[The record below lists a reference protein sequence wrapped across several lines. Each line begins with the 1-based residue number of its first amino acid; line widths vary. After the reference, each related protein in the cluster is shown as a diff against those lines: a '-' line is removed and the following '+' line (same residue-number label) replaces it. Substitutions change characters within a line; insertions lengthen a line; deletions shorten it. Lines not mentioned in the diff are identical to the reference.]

1 MTYGHAALNAT
12 SLSGTVEIDLI
23 FPKNEVTYEPTPMM
37 PMVWAVQNAN
47 LAATLGASIS
57 VSVQAVSH
65 GGVDQADG
73 ASLPL
78 TPANLTGKD
87 VYYAYM
93 YSMKFRWEDR
103 VGISWNLNYGNR
115 NCSQNIYFGDDG
127 DDFGGTVTSFVD
139 TKHGGEQVGDWAAA
153 HAANCS
159 NTENISIN
167 ITGTRPIHGGVGNS
181 TKDQCGLL
189 ARRWPALD
197 WGTPCKVKVD
207 ELTATK
213 VTKELA
219 AAFTKAQ
226 CAAYVPIVN
235 LTCPN
240 AAGASLYVQ
249 SRTSTLQAVVFLTA
263 AAAVAVACI

>member
-1 MTYGHAALNAT
+1 MLWRPLLHRVALAALMTYGHAALNAT

-167 ITGTRPIHGGVGNS
+167 ITGTRPFTAALATRPRTSAAFSRGDGQRLTG
-181 TKDQCGLL
+181 
-189 ARRWPALD
+189 ARRA
-197 WGTPCKVKVD
+197 K
-207 ELTATK
+207 
-213 VTKELA
+213 
-219 AAFTKAQ
+219 
-226 CAAYVPIVN
+226 
-235 LTCPN
+235 
-240 AAGASLYVQ
+240 
-249 SRTSTLQAVVFLTA
+249 SR
-263 AAAVAVACI
+263 